1 MQQTQPGPQHF
12 VFYRTVIII
21 IGLQTTKIKN
31 SKFGVTLVEWR
42 LSYCTVSWDFGSCE
56 IMLVTFMNFV
66 MNKMCVFKVKT

>member
-21 IGLQTTKIKN
+21 IGLQTTKIKD

-42 LSYCTVSWDFGSCE
+42 LSYCTVS
-56 IMLVTFMNFV
+56 
-66 MNKMCVFKVKT
+66 